1 VTDRTRARA
10 LAAEALARNDAV
22 GWFEPLYAAAARGEA
37 TVPWDDRVPNPHVV
51 AWLDRESPPPGRALD
66 VGTGR
71 GDTAEALAVRGH
83 RVVAFDVSPSAI
95 DQARRRFPASA
106 VRWAVADVL
115 SPPAEWDAAFDL
127 VVECYTLQVLPPSAR
142 GRVIDALRRFVAPGG
157 TLLVVA
163 RGREPDE
170 PAGDMPWPLTRAE
183 VEAVADAGL
192 ALVAL
197 EDFRDAEEPPVRRF
211 RATFRR
217 PRAPR

>member
-1 VTDRTRARA
+1 
-10 LAAEALARNDAV
+10 
-22 GWFEPLYAAAARGEA
+22 
-37 TVPWDDRVPNPHVV
+37 
-51 AWLDRESPPPGRALD
+51 
-66 VGTGR
+66 
-71 GDTAEALAVRGH
+71 
-83 RVVAFDVSPSAI
+83 
-95 DQARRRFPASA
+95 

-170 PAGDMPWPLTRAE
+170 PAGEMPWPLTRAE

>member
-10 LAAEALARNDAV
+10 LAAEALARNDLV

-170 PAGDMPWPLTRAE
+170 PAGEMPWPLTRAE